1 MSDPIRPAAIQW
13 VTPPQTTHNVAS
25 SRSTATLIVPNRVE
39 FVRPAAAFLVHAA
52 RAYHVPAASQPV
64 FEIAVTE
71 ALTNAVKHGR
81 PLQGDGSIVCEIELH
96 DRQLR
101 LRVIDGGRGFR
112 IPDRALPNIA
122 PQDIQSLP
130 ESGYGLPIIQSVF
143 PIVRA
148 IDVNNQFG
156 VEMELAY

>member
-1 MSDPIRPAAIQW
+1 MSNPMKPAAIQW
-13 VTPPQTTHNVAS
+13 VSPPQSIVPS

-39 FVRPAAAFLVHAA
+39 FVRPAATFLVHAA
-52 RAYHVPAASQPV
+52 RVHHVPAASQPV

-81 PLQGDGSIVCEIELH
+81 PLQGEASIVCEIELY

-101 LRVIDGGRGFR
+101 LRIIDGGRGFR
-112 IPDRALPNIA
+112 IPDRSLPNVN
-122 PQDIQSLP
+122 PHDIQSLP

-148 IDVNNQFG
+148 IDVNNRFG